1 MQTFNVSID
10 FITAALDAR
19 FEDKKD
25 LWGNTASID
34 LWDNILDMITD
45 CGIGEGCNSPSEFVD
60 NYLINGE
67 FITRD
72 GLSANDARSY
82 GIELDDDGT
91 VSDEAWSTFC
101 DECVVSNND
110 YACRQF

>member
-1 MQTFNVSID
+1 MYTFNVSID

-25 LWGNTASID
+25 QWGCEASIE
-34 LWDNILDMITD
+34 LWDNVLDIVTE
-45 CGIGEGCNSPSEFVD
+45 CGIGEKCGSPSEFVD

-82 GIELDDDGT
+82 GIDLDDDGT
-91 VSDEAWSTFC
+91 VSHRAWSDFC
-101 DECVVSNND
+101 SDCIVSNAD